1 MEGNWNSMIVTLTNG
16 KASTRHVTN
25 IFKCYRVKRHD
36 GVSFSVFVQL
46 ETSTN
51 KILFTDFKP
60 LEILGMDL
68 VSILYFRK
76 VRKQRITCI

>member
-1 MEGNWNSMIVTLTNG
+1 VTQ
-16 KASTRHVTN
+16 SQMVRRPHVSRQATN

-36 GVSFSVFVQL
+36 GISSNVSVDL

-60 LEILGMDL
+60 LEILDMVL